1 MDLKSFVADSFLMLD
16 GGMGTM
22 LMQAGMPAGS
32 LPELMNLSHPEV
44 VTAVH
49 KKYVD
54 AGTDMVITC
63 TFGANE
69 KKMAGCGHEIEE
81 VITAAVANAR
91 ASGAKFVALDSR
103 SEERV

>member
-1 MDLKSFVADSFLMLD
+1 MDLKSFVAGSFLMLD

-32 LPELMNLSHPEV
+32 LPELMNLNHPEV

-54 AGTDMVITC
+54 AGTDMVI
-63 TFGANE
+63 ANGSRPQLLYDIA
-69 KKMAGCGHEIEE
+69 AGKSVG
-81 VITAAVANAR
+81 TR
-91 ASGAKFVALDSR
+91 FLGRK
-103 SEERV
+103 

>member
-49 KKYVD
+49 KKYVEPLLNSSNFNL
-54 AGTDMVITC
+54 MIINKLY
-63 TFGANE
+63 FR
-69 KKMAGCGHEIEE
+69 IWFY
-81 VITAAVANAR
+81 R
-91 ASGAKFVALDSR
+91 FV
-103 SEERV
+103 